1 MDDIRL
7 EGKPLPLPPAMNGT
21 QWGQATTARNVER
34 KCLSRTNCKP
44 VDCKSPL
51 VCVDNWN
58 EAVCAYV
65 LRILLLLGIKS
76 LNFNEDPDTS
86 FTICQI
92 ASSIGF

>member
-34 KCLSRTNCKP
+34 KCLSRTNCKL
-44 VDCKSPL
+44 VDCKHPL

-65 LRILLLLGIKS
+65 SVRLIHSLKNNHLLSLRK
-76 LNFNEDPDTS
+76 E
-86 FTICQI
+86 
-92 ASSIGF
+92 